1 MNKLNKYPDGTG
13 ESGINVPKPIET
25 GLVTN
30 LESELLLN
38 PLNEGSLL

>member
-1 MNKLNKYPDGTG
+1 MVYSTVGNTESLGQYP
-13 ESGINVPKPIET
+13 SKPIET

-38 PLNEGSLL
+38 PLKEGPLL